1 MASSYVFNDHPST
14 GSIDYDQRWQP
25 IQNDRYQDGWSGSHS
40 SYVIQTMNCFGID
53 PSLQETQYTEV
64 SRVPLIEFNAKST
77 TESPPWQPYQA
88 RQGYDGQVKCE
99 GIAPW
104 HIPPGHLSPSRSCL
118 DDRMMSEQDSS
129 SEGSTWSPGPS
140 EHLIEMVNTGK
151 HQRPLMFHSYY
162 SRTHDHVQNFPSGY
176 SDRSPSS
183 SEASLYDSPQS
194 GSGIT
199 LQEVQQ
205 FPDTCQ
211 EEQFSEL
218 SHTSLTGIKAILSC
232 HTDFTESSRIPVDAG
247 YKEQYHEYNIQIP
260 DEAAKDA
267 RIASEH
273 TSTKDEYMSGPDND
287 SGSDY
292 SPAHREANSGRSTR
306 SGKPTRPLAKGTR
319 RTKAKNKTRMSVNDV
334 TKRRVKKKSADTIT
348 VAVPV
353 QKSSFACPYCSEA
366 PSGKAALNKH
376 ITSVHTRPFTCTFRS
391 YGCPSTFG
399 SKNEWKRHV
408 STQHLRLG
416 IWRCKLDSCLPKRE
430 DLLQE
435 VPLEPTYN
443 DFNRKDLFTQHLR
456 RMHSPSTSAPQ
467 QTQDEFNASL
477 DRIAKDCLRD
487 IRSPPPYSMCGYCP
501 AEPATVFEGA
511 GSWEARM
518 EHVGRHLESKHGETK
533 QWREDMALR
542 EWMLREKLIENV
554 AGKGMRLVGW
564 QVEDGKSKRTKK

>member
-1 MASSYVFNDHPST
+1 MASLHVINDFPSMD
-14 GSIDYDQRWQP
+14 SINYDLRWQP
-25 IQNDRYQDGWSGSHS
+25 IQSDRYQNSWSGSHS
-40 SYVIQTMNCFGID
+40 SYAIQTMNCFGID
-53 PSLQETQYTEV
+53 PSLQELTYAEV
-64 SRVPLIEFNAKST
+64 LRVPPIEFNAKSIP
-77 TESPPWQPYQA
+77 ESPPWQPYPRRA
-88 RQGYDGQVKCE
+88 WNGCQVKCE

-104 HIPPGHLSPSRSCL
+104 HIPPGHLSPSGSCL
-118 DDRMMSEQDSS
+118 DDRMISEHDSS

-140 EHLIEMVNTGK
+140 EHHLEIDGGK
-151 HQRPLMFHSYY
+151 HQSPPMFHAFY
-162 SRTHDHVQNFPSGY
+162 FPSRDRATIFPRGY
-176 SDRSPSS
+176 SDHSPSG
-183 SEASLYDSPQS
+183 SEASVYDSPQS

-205 FPDTCQ
+205 YPDACQ
-211 EEQFSEL
+211 EEHFSEL
-218 SHTSLTGIKAILSC
+218 SHTNLAGVKTAFPC
-232 HTDFTESSRIPVDAG
+232 HTDFAESSRIAVDAG
-247 YKEQYHEYNIQIP
+247 YKEQYSEYTVQVP
-260 DEAAKDA
+260 DEAAKSA
-267 RIASEH
+267 RIGSVN
-273 TSTKDEYMSGPDND
+273 TSAKDEYMSGPEND

-292 SPAHREANSGRSTR
+292 SPTHCDANSGRSTR
-306 SGKPTRPLAKGTR
+306 SGKPMKPLPKR
-319 RTKAKNKTRMSVNDV
+319 ITRMKPKTMMRMSANGVA
-334 TKRRVKKKSADTIT
+334 KRRVKKKSTDTIT
-348 VAVPV
+348 LAVPV
-353 QKSSFACPYCSEA
+353 RNASSTCPYCSEA

-376 ITSVHTRPFTCTFRS
+376 ISTVHTRPFTCTFRS

-416 IWRCKLDSCLPKRE
+416 IWRCKLDTCLPKKE

-435 VPLEPTYN
+435 GPTEPIYN

-467 QTQDEFNASL
+467 QARDEFNASL

-511 GSWEARM
+511 GSWEVRM

-533 QWREDMALR
+533 QWREDVALR
-542 EWMLREKLIENV
+542 EWMMREKLIENV
-554 AGKGMRLVGW
+554 AGEGMRLVGW